1 MSVFAPQVRN
11 LCKSLLE
18 AITYSIAEVF
28 PLPPTCR
35 VFLETLK
42 YIPKY
47 LPRVSVT
54 PPSPAQVT
62 LREPGS
68 THQAKA
74 SSLLSR
80 RHPSWS
86 ESSPAPGP
94 LRQHLCGGRSAR
106 AQAALNVERATTSPS
121 P

>member
-18 AITYSIAEVF
+18 AITYFIAEVF

-47 LPRVSVT
+47 LP
-54 PPSPAQVT
+54 
-62 LREPGS
+62 
-68 THQAKA
+68 K
-74 SSLLSR
+74 
-80 RHPSWS
+80 
-86 ESSPAPGP
+86 PAPF
-94 LRQHLCGGRSAR
+94 
-106 AQAALNVERATTSPS
+106 
-121 P
+121 

>member
-54 PPSPAQVT
+54 PPPQPKSPLGNLAPPI
-62 LREPGS
+62 RP
-68 THQAKA
+68 K
-74 SSLLSR
+74 
-80 RHPSWS
+80 
-86 ESSPAPGP
+86 PAPF
-94 LRQHLCGGRSAR
+94 
-106 AQAALNVERATTSPS
+106 
-121 P
+121 